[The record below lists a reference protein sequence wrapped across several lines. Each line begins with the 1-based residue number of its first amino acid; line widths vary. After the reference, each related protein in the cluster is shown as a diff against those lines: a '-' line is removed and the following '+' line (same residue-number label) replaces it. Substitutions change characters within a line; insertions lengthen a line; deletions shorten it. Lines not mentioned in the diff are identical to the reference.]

1 MAKTTVRKTIDL
13 PEKLSEKVDQYQES
27 HFHTTNSQAIIQ
39 LIHMGLTYS
48 EKIQQQTLHPLYDE
62 ATEEK

>member
-1 MAKTTVRKTIDL
+1 MARETVRKTIDL
-13 PEKLSEKVDQYQES
+13 PEKLSEKIDIYQKS

-48 EKIQQQTLHPLYDE
+48 EKIQQQPLYPLYDE
-62 ATEEK
+62 ANELD